1 MKTALLDVNV
11 LVALFWPDHEHHS
24 AALQWLR
31 RRRGSRW
38 ATCPLT
44 QLAFIRLVSN
54 PAFSREALS
63 PENAARLLAKN
74 LQEVPTHDFWPDE
87 LEVTAAVHAFEGG
100 VRGYRQIT
108 DAYLL
113 QLTVS
118 NKGVLAT
125 FDRGTRELA
134 GEKFAAAIEIIPA

>member
-31 RRRGSRW
+31 RRSGSRW

-54 PAFSREALS
+54 PVFSREALS
-63 PENAARLLAKN
+63 PENAARLLATN
-74 LQEVPTHDFWPDE
+74 LQEVPTHDFWPDK
-87 LEVTAAVHAFEGG
+87 LEVPAAVHAFEGG

-125 FDRGTRELA
+125 FDRGTRDLA
-134 GEKFAAAIEIIPA
+134 GEKFANAIEIIPA